1 MYSIYKTNR
10 NASYSIPIRVHS
22 AQLKDNEGKLS
33 GEMRTDKQGAT
44 DTELTNRALVGHNF
58 KNFTV
63 NKPFDCHLLCFVEK
77 CRCQGYQMK
86 GEHSCELLDEERFA
100 APDDFV
106 EEQGYECYDMSRE
119 YEKTVRYSDVINL
132 KIIPVTERGSHV

>member
-1 MYSIYKTNR
+1 
-10 NASYSIPIRVHS
+10 
-22 AQLKDNEGKLS
+22 
-33 GEMRTDKQGAT
+33 
-44 DTELTNRALVGHNF
+44 
-58 KNFTV
+58 
-63 NKPFDCHLLCFVEK
+63 
-77 CRCQGYQMK
+77 MK